1 MRKRIAVA
9 IAVIACGCAAA
20 PVAAGPL
27 YQPERAQVL
36 DGIEVRRVP
45 PVANWRTNPID
56 VALRI
61 MRGVRQYEIVSMT
74 LYRYGADLCR
84 EHPRILCGGSWPLWL
99 VRVRGSIRVST
110 IGGVAT
116 FSSAYFV
123 VRDGLNQ
130 TVVFGAPWPGD

>member
-45 PVANWRTNPID
+45 PDANWRTNPID

-61 MRGVRQYEIVSMT
+61 MRRGNLEIVSMT
-74 LYRYGADLCR
+74 LYRFGTDLCWER
-84 EHPRILCGGSWPLWL
+84 PGIHCPGLAPLWL
-99 VRVRGSIRVST
+99 VRVRGSVRVST
-110 IGGVAT
+110 HAGVAT
-116 FSSAYFV
+116 FPSAYFV
-123 VRDGLNQ
+123 VLDGLNQ